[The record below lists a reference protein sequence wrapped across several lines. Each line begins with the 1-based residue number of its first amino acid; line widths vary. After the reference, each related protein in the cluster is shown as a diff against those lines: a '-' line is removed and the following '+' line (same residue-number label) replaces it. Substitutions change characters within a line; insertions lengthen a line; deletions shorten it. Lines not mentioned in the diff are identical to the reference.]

1 MKGNSM
7 TTQSNKVRIEI
18 GYKTY
23 IVEASDG
30 VQLMQIL
37 NNAEMFEEKTK
48 RNNEGVYSSTFYCY
62 EQDTTGVSI
71 SLIPSSLYRMAKLAG
86 KPPKGE

>member
-1 MKGNSM
+1 M
-7 TTQSNKVRIEI
+7 TTQFNKVKIEI

-23 IVEASDG
+23 IVDANQG

-37 NNAEMFEEKTK
+37 NNAEIFEEKTK
-48 RNNEGVYSSTFYCY
+48 RCEDASYTSSFYCY
-62 EQDTTGVSI
+62 EQDTKDMMRVNI

-86 KPPKGE
+86 KPPKGD

>member
-1 MKGNSM
+1 MM
-7 TTQSNKVRIEI
+7 TQSNKVKIEI

-23 IVEASDG
+23 IVDANQG

-48 RNNEGVYSSTFYCY
+48 RSQDGSYSSSFFCY
-62 EQDTTGVSI
+62 EQDTMGVTI
-71 SLIPSSLYRMAKLAG
+71 SMIPSSLYRMAKLAG

>member
-1 MKGNSM
+1 MKGKLMM
-7 TTQSNKVRIEI
+7 TQFNKVRIEI

-23 IVEASDG
+23 IVDANEG

-37 NNAEMFEEKTK
+37 NNAELFEEKSK

-62 EQDTTGVSI
+62 EQDDKGVSI
-71 SLIPSSLYRMAKLAG
+71 CLVPTSLYRMAKLAG
-86 KPPKGE
+86 KPPRGD